1 MIRIRSGP
9 VNIKKDQKML
19 WKLENLIIYSF
30 FFFAGL
36 KRSLGPLLF
45 EDEVPRSFKDSE
57 SDQDDVESVPL
68 HGTEADELAKLFQRL
83 GFSRL
88 VKKSG
93 PPTTTV
99 S

>member
-1 MIRIRSGP
+1 MIRIRSEP
-9 VNIKKDQKML
+9 VNIRKDQKNVVETR
-19 WKLENLIIYSF
+19 KSNNLFI
-30 FFFAGL
+30 FFAGL

-88 VKKSG
+88 VKKSE

>member
-9 VNIKKDQKML
+9 VNIRKDQKNVVETR
-19 WKLENLIIYSF
+19 KSNNLFI